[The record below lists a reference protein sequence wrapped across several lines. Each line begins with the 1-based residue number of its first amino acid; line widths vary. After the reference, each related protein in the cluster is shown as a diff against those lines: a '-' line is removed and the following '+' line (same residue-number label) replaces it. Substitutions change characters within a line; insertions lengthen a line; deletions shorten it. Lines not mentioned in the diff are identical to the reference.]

1 MCVRWYLSYK
11 LSSRDLAQMMEERGI
26 EGTHDDFAI
35 GAAVRPGIRETL
47 EPLRTNGWRVVA
59 LRGDLYKGEG
69 RWTYVYRAVD
79 KTGRIVAFWL
89 SERRDVAAA

>member
-1 MCVRWYLSYK
+1 MRASETDLFKGRHFDQEVIILCVRWYLSYK

-59 LRGDLYKGEG
+59 LRGDLYK
-69 RWTYVYRAVD
+69 R
-79 KTGRIVAFWL
+79 
-89 SERRDVAAA
+89 